1 MKRDVVLVLGKTGF
15 GKSVWTKAFTK
26 PCKRLL
32 LYDLCREYPNVT
44 YVDGGQLLDISE
56 QASGTE
62 QQQLLPKEFRLGVWK
77 NEDVDI
83 AGSLAFCEG
92 DCTYVIEETS
102 TIYSRGENVPAW
114 LREIIFIGRHR
125 RVSLVATAQRAA
137 SIPIDLRSQANRVV
151 TFCQAEGRDMQWLD
165 DYFGER
171 SEEISTLPELECL
184 DYKDGEIS
192 RYSIKGYING

>member
-1 MKRDVVLVLGKTGF
+1 MNRDVILVLGKTGY

-32 LYDLCREYPNVT
+32 LYDLCREYPNVS
-44 YVDGGQLLDISE
+44 YVDGDTLLDISE
-56 QASGTE
+56 AQQQSGTS
-62 QQQLLPKEFRLGVWK
+62 LLPKEFRLGVWK
-77 NEDVDI
+77 DSDIDI

-92 DCTYVIEETS
+92 DCTFTIEETS

-125 RVSLVATAQRAA
+125 RVSLIATAQRAA

-165 DYFGER
+165 DYYGER
-171 SEEISTLPELECL
+171 SEEISTLPKLECL
-184 DYKDGEIS
+184 DFKDGEIS
-192 RYSIKGYING
+192 RYSIQGYINK